1 MDEHYH
7 LKEAIARL
15 AKLSSRRRAAT
26 EDRDD
31 PSDRHLGAIDPSADR
46 EQADTVAVHQTGE
59 TRKEWRLCGCEEGGT
74 EPVEMTARVQG
85 ILVTSDL
92 VPSSRRHSKAS
103 DNFQNPFNHLKH
115 SEFNRIYL
123 SQRVSISGYGT
134 EDFADSMGK
143 KEELYGLFERYF
155 PEGTMRNTNIAA
167 PLKHDIFACQLRD
180 CSPPKQTPLTVEDIP
195 FPPQMDPIGVLE
207 QLKGSDLMHV
217 KENQVVC
224 MKRLRD
230 TRTGDIIYVS
240 ASPANFRPGD
250 IVELETGQDHRD
262 DHRLQSITLLDSN
275 FSKGAELRRRDAKR
289 VAVPQPY
296 YEASAPSLVS
306 EEHSTDDDDDT
317 AEPPV
322 SDLDADADGEATG
335 GEDDEQMVYIPAA

>member
-31 PSDRHLGAIDPSADR
+31 PSDRHLGAID
-46 EQADTVAVHQTGE
+46 ADTVAVHQTGE

-92 VPSSRRHSKAS
+92 RY
-103 DNFQNPFNHLKH
+103 NHRH

-167 PLKHDIFACQLRD
+167 PLKHDIFAAATRLFT
-180 CSPPKQTPLTVEDIP
+180 PKADAPNGRDIP

-250 IVELETGQDHRD
+250 IVELEVYFVAIQRRD
-262 DHRLQSITLLDSN
+262 KTTVMTTRLQSITLLDSN

-289 VAVPQPY
+289 VAVPSLTMK
-296 YEASAPSLVS
+296 ASAPSLVS
-306 EEHSTDDDDDT
+306 GRTLHRRRR
-317 AEPPV
+317 
-322 SDLDADADGEATG
+322 
-335 GEDDEQMVYIPAA
+335 